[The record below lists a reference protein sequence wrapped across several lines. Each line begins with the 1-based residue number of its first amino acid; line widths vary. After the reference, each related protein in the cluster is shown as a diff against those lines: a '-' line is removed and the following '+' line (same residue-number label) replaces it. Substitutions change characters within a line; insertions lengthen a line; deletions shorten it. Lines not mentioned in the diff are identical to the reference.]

1 MWSVRQREAL
11 CDDQE
16 INSNNM
22 YIFLS
27 KVKYQGTGWEQLI
40 QSQSLARFCFKS
52 SGNLN

>member
-27 KVKYQGTGWEQLI
+27 KVKYQGTGWEWLI
-40 QSQSLARFCFKS
+40 RSQSSARFYFES
-52 SGNLN
+52 SGNSN